1 VATVPGG
8 RVVGSLVVHGD
19 LLFSAN
25 FFSAEAAPEFDPYL
39 KKFDKDRDGR
49 LSLDEL
55 GTDTASNAMAVV
67 ARYRGN
73 RDDVLTVDEFVDV
86 LGNVRGGR
94 STTTATNIGR
104 VVDGKVVSEMQ
115 WQLPRGVPLVSTPLV
130 LDGLLYLV
138 ANGGI
143 LTVVEANTGEI
154 VKQGRLEGA
163 VDAYYSSP
171 VAADGKIFVVSE
183 LGNAVTIRAGRDWE
197 VISVSDLN
205 DPCYATP
212 ALKSGLKGGGRIYV
226 RTDNALSCFS
236 RG

>member
-1 VATVPGG
+1 
-8 RVVGSLVVHGD
+8 VHGD
-19 LLFSAN
+19 LLFSTTA
-25 FFSAEAAPEFDPYL
+25 FAATTPPYDGLL
-39 KKFDKDRDGR
+39 KMYDKDGNGR
-49 LSLDEL
+49 LSLNEL
-55 GTDTASNAMAVV
+55 GTDAVSGIMATA
-67 ARYRGN
+67 ARYRGD
-73 RDDVLTVDEFVDV
+73 RDGVLTADEFVDTF
-86 LGNVRGGR
+86 GNANGGQP
-94 STTTATNIGR
+94 TTTATNIGR
-104 VVDGKVVSEMQ
+104 IVDGKVVSELQ
-115 WQLPRGVPLVSTPLV
+115 WQLPRGVPIVSTPLV

-143 LTVVEANTGEI
+143 LTVVEANTGQI

-183 LGNAVTIRAGRDWE
+183 LGNAVTIRAGREWE

-212 ALKSGLKGGGRIYV
+212 ALESGLKGGGRIYV

-236 RG
+236 GG